1 MSAKYYLAVDIGAS
15 SGRLILA
22 HMEQGKMVLE
32 EVYRFRN
39 GSDSVTHG
47 SNFVNDG
54 SNSVNIESKTAEA
67 ADVRNASG
75 RACLVWNT
83 QRLLREILTGMKKC
97 AGLGKIPVSMGID
110 TWGVDYVLL
119 DKDDRLLGP
128 AFAYRDNRTQGMDE
142 KVYEIIPEEELY
154 KRTGIQK
161 ASFNTIYQLMADR
174 LQNPER
180 LESAESLLMIPDYL
194 HFLLT
199 GVKKQEYTN
208 ATTSGLVNA
217 SSCEWDMELIRKLGF
232 PEKLFT
238 PLSMPGSV
246 VGPLRQEIADEV
258 GFTCS
263 VVLPATH
270 DTGSAVMSVPSDAED
285 TLYISS
291 GTWSLF
297 GCERTEADTS
307 SRAEKANFTNE
318 GGYAHRFRF
327 LKNIMGLWMIQSV
340 QKEFL
345 AGYSFEGM
353 TGAEDY
359 GFASLCA
366 HAAQEEIASLVPAN
380 DPRFLAPESMVSE
393 VQAACRESGQEVP
406 VTPWQI
412 SRVIYRSLAA
422 CYKTALTQ
430 IEEITGRRYDTIHIV
445 GGGSQAEWLNQLTA
459 EETGRIVMAGPG
471 EATAIG
477 NLGSQMIADG
487 VFPDL
492 PEFRHCVRD
501 SFHVKKYTGQN

>member
-1 MSAKYYLAVDIGAS
+1 
-15 SGRLILA
+15 
-22 HMEQGKMVLE
+22 
-32 EVYRFRN
+32 
-39 GSDSVTHG
+39 
-47 SNFVNDG
+47 
-54 SNSVNIESKTAEA
+54 
-67 ADVRNASG
+67 
-75 RACLVWNT
+75 
-83 QRLLREILTGMKKC
+83 
-97 AGLGKIPVSMGID
+97 
-110 TWGVDYVLL
+110 
-119 DKDDRLLGP
+119 
-128 AFAYRDNRTQGMDE
+128 
-142 KVYEIIPEEELY
+142 
-154 KRTGIQK
+154 
-161 ASFNTIYQLMADR
+161 MADR

-353 TGAEDY
+353 TGAE
-359 GFASLCA
+359 
-366 HAAQEEIASLVPAN
+366 E
-380 DPRFLAPESMVSE
+380 
-393 VQAACRESGQEVP
+393 AACRESGQEVP

-445 GGGSQAEWLNQLTA
+445 GGGSQAEWLNRLTA